1 MRRLTPLEEDMPL
14 PTVASVPAATA
25 LEADRGQLVD
35 LRGSSDYRKA
45 HVAGAR
51 WSIRP
56 RLGRLA
62 LAPTQPGYLIGAPDV
77 VALAAKDTRAMG
89 LAEASVVAGGQATLE
104 AAGAAVVAR
113 PDTTPPDK

>member
-1 MRRLTPLEEDMPL
+1 MPL

-25 LEADRGQLVD
+25 LEADRGQIVD

-45 HVAGAR
+45 HVPGAR

-62 LAPTQPGYLIGAPDV
+62 LDPTQPVYLIGAPDA
-77 VALAAKDTRAMG
+77 VALAAKDLRSQEHTSELMSIMRIQYDVFY
-89 LAEASVVAGGQATLE
+89 LKTNNEHTSQ
-104 AAGAAVVAR
+104 
-113 PDTTPPDK
+113 PK